1 MLAAGL
7 NRGPG
12 WCRAP
17 PGPTTPPP
25 QYTRSLRTNKH
36 PKIALWSGGSS
47 GPSDQGEA
55 PLPCSCRKV
64 HGSEIRRSSTPGKGP
79 GGWCGGMWS

>member
-7 NRGPG
+7 HWGRG

-17 PGPTTPPP
+17 PGPTSSPP

-36 PKIALWSGGSS
+36 PKIALRSEGSS

-64 HGSEIRRSSTPGKGP
+64 RGSEIRRSSTPGKGKGP
-79 GGWCGGMWS
+79 GGWCGGM